1 MIIIKHYVITSTMR
15 TISIIFISVII
26 MAGLSSCL
34 SQKKMA
40 DPMTSVSR
48 LSGSTGVTDGSLV
61 YSLPMT
67 VFTVKVKMERLI
79 EVPGPY
85 SRYAGELLGLSKVI
99 LAEDEHW
106 SIRDISISNQSESDP
121 SEYYIIESNS
131 LFQTNAVALK
141 RDGLIL
147 DLNPSQMQFERNQS
161 ADQQA
166 DQRFHSSFDLGADR
180 YFQVQRDTAY
190 RRVAVDSS
198 FVRIPYLVEKK
209 RRLSIDQLAD
219 MAAKRLMELREG
231 KFLILTGEANV
242 FPQNEAALVELN
254 RLEKEYTE
262 LFSGKSW
269 SESKT
274 ITFQF
279 IPKKEMAGKKVEIF
293 RYSGK
298 TGPLAST
305 DKTGIPVTIELV
317 PEQKTKDLSIITK
330 PQEEKE
336 TNYDKMF
343 YRVPDVVNMKIS
355 TENETL
361 YQSRQLIY
369 QFGNIV
375 QLPANFI
382 IGK

>member
-1 MIIIKHYVITSTMR
+1 MR
-15 TISIIFISVII
+15 TFSTIFISILI

-34 SQKKMA
+34 SQQKMV
-40 DPMTSVSR
+40 DPMTSVTK
-48 LSGSTGVTDGSLV
+48 LSGSTGLTDGSLV

-67 VFTVKVKMERLI
+67 VFTVKVEIERLK

-85 SRYAGELLGLSKVI
+85 SKYAGEMLGLSKVI
-99 LAEDEHW
+99 LAEDEFW
-106 SIRDISISNQSESDP
+106 SVRGITISNQSEIDP

-131 LFQTNAVALK
+131 MFQSNALALK
-141 RDGLIL
+141 REGLIL
-147 DLNPSQMQFERNQS
+147 DLNPSLMQIERNQY
-161 ADQQA
+161 ADQQS
-166 DQRFHSSFDLGADR
+166 DTRLHSTFDLGAAS

-209 RRLSIDQLAD
+209 RRLSVDQLAD

-231 KFLILTGEANV
+231 KFLILTGESNV
-242 FPQNEAALVELN
+242 FPQNKAAIDELN
-254 RLEKEYTE
+254 RMEKEYTE
-262 LFSGKSW
+262 LFSGKTW
-269 SESKT
+269 TESKT

-279 IPKKEMAGKKVEIF
+279 IPKKEMAGKQVEIF
-293 RYSGK
+293 RYSEK
-298 TGPLAST
+298 TGPLSVT
-305 DKTGIPVTIELV
+305 DKTGIPVMIELV
-317 PEQKTKDLSIITK
+317 PEQKTKDLTVIKK
-330 PQEEKE
+330 PQEEIE

-355 TENETL
+355 SENETL